1 LRVKRTGGESPPPIT
16 ERLQTQNVGRKGGA
30 FLDALHDREKSHT
43 AENLEKLMANVD
55 ETAKKLL
62 ADRSK
67 ANLRAYREAVRN
79 FMKEAVGGS
88 YRMKGER
95 RWDRRGNT
103 RILYLIER
111 VNQNM
116 EEVAAMVLQEQAD
129 AMAVMAKLDEIRG
142 LLIDLYY

>member
-1 LRVKRTGGESPPPIT
+1 
-16 ERLQTQNVGRKGGA
+16 
-30 FLDALHDREKSHT
+30 SHT